1 MAVPLIDRD
10 DLAFTLWRVLGAE
23 ALTRYPRFAD
33 HDRGTFEQVI
43 ETARQI
49 AEDKF
54 RPHAAKSDANEPRIE
69 NGKVVLIP
77 EIGEAL
83 LAFAGA
89 GFLAAHHDA
98 EIGGLQLPWTIQQAA
113 FAHFK
118 AANTP
123 TVGYAFLT
131 IAAANLIHAHGS
143 DEQKRLWME
152 PMLDGRYFG
161 TMALSEPHAGSSLS
175 DVRTAAR
182 PIDGDRY
189 AIKGSK
195 MWTSAGEH
203 ELTRNIV
210 HMTLARIDGAP
221 PGVKGLSLF
230 IVPRYRLDAAGEPTV
245 PNDVTLVG
253 LNHKM
258 GYRGTVNTA
267 LNFGDGDD
275 CVGYLVGAPG
285 RGLAN
290 MFHMMNEARVGVAFG
305 AIMLAYAGFQESLEY
320 ARTRV
325 QGRHPGDKD
334 PTTPQLPLVEHADI
348 RRMLLQQKAVAEG
361 GLMLALD
368 LALRIDRQKQDP
380 DEAVRRHEALLLDF
394 LTPII
399 KAWYSD
405 RALEAN
411 HNAIQILG
419 GYGYTRDYPVERIYR
434 DNRLN
439 PIHEGTNAIQA
450 IDLLGR
456 KAGIAEG
463 AAFQAVVDEI
473 RATLAAAEGK
483 PELAALHRETAAGL
497 ERLVATT
504 ETLLAAAPDIGAI
517 RMLSNAV
524 AYMDLAGLVVFG
536 WVWLRQGLAALAE
549 LPRAAEGRQR
559 DFLLGK
565 LQAARY
571 VAAWELPRTAQHAAL
586 LGSLDDTL
594 TTMEGDWF

>member
-1 MAVPLIDRD
+1 MTVPLIDPD
-10 DLAFTLWRVLGAE
+10 DLAFALWRVLDAE
-23 ALTRYPRFAD
+23 SLTRYPRFAD
-33 HDRGTFEQVI
+33 HDRAGFEQVI
-43 ETARQI
+43 DTARRI
-49 AEDKF
+49 AEEKF
-54 RPHAAKSDANEPRIE
+54 RPHAAKSDANEPRLE

-77 EIGEAL
+77 EIGDAL
-83 LAFAGA
+83 KAFAEA

-98 EIGGLQLPWTIQQAA
+98 GLGGLQLPWTIQQAA

-182 PIDGDRY
+182 PIDDGRY

-203 ELTRNIV
+203 DLTRNIV
-210 HMTLARIDGAP
+210 HMTLARIEGAG

-230 IVPRYRLDAAGEPTV
+230 IVPRYRLDEAGEPTV
-245 PNDVTLVG
+245 PNDVTLIG

-267 LNFGDGDD
+267 LSFGDRDD
-275 CVGYLVGAPG
+275 CVGWLVGEPG

-305 AIMLAYAGFQESLEY
+305 AIMLAYAGYQESLAY
-320 ARTRV
+320 ARNRP

-334 PTTPQLPLVEHADI
+334 PTAPQLLLIEHADV

-368 LALRIDRQKQDP
+368 LAMRIDRQKQDP

-411 HNAIQILG
+411 HNAIQIHG

-439 PIHEGTNAIQA
+439 PIHEGANAIQA

-473 RATLAAAEGK
+473 RATLAAAEGVG
-483 PELAALHRETAAGL
+483 EIEALRRETAAAL
-497 ERLVATT
+497 DRLTATT
-504 ETLLAAAPDIGAI
+504 DRLLAAQPEIGPV
-517 RMLSNAV
+517 RMLANAA
-524 AYMDLAGLVVFG
+524 AYMDLAGLTVFG
-536 WVWLRQGLAALAE
+536 WIWLRQALAALAD
-549 LPRAAEGRQR
+549 LPASEGRRR

-565 LQAARY
+565 LHTARY

-586 LGSLDDTL
+586 LDSLDDTL
-594 TTMEGDWF
+594 TTLEGEWL

>member
-1 MAVPLIDRD
+1 MAVPLIDPD
-10 DLAFTLWRVLGAE
+10 DLAFALWRVLGAE
-23 ALTRYPRFAD
+23 DLTRYPRFAE
-33 HDRGTFEQVI
+33 HDRGSFEQVI
-43 ETARQI
+43 DTARRM
-49 AEDKF
+49 AEEKF
-54 RPHAAKSDANEPRIE
+54 RPHAARSDVNEPRIE
-69 NGKVVLIP
+69 NGRVVLIP

-83 LAFAGA
+83 AAFAGA

-98 EIGGLQLPWTIQQAA
+98 GLGGLQLPWTIQQAA

-123 TVGYAFLT
+123 TIAYAFLT

-143 DEQKRLWME
+143 DEQRRLWMV
-152 PMLDGRYFG
+152 PMLDGRFFG

-182 PIDGDRY
+182 PLGGDRY
-189 AIKGSK
+189 AIRGSK
-195 MWTSAGEH
+195 MWTSGGEH
-203 ELTRNIV
+203 ELARNIV
-210 HMTLARIDGAP
+210 HMTLARIEGAP

-230 IVPRYRLDAAGEPTV
+230 IVPRYRLDAAGEPAEA
-245 PNDVTLVG
+245 NDVTLVG

-267 LNFGDGDD
+267 LNFGENGD
-275 CVGYLVGAPG
+275 CVGFLVGEPG

-290 MFHMMNEARVGVAFG
+290 MFHMMNEARVGVALG
-305 AIMLAYAGFQESLEY
+305 AIMLAYAGFQESLAY
-320 ARTRV
+320 ARSRL

-334 PTTPQLPLVEHADI
+334 PAAPQLALVEHADV

-361 GLMLALD
+361 GLLLALD

-380 DEAVRRHEALLLDF
+380 DPAVRRREALLLDF
-394 LTPII
+394 LTPVI
-399 KAWYSD
+399 KAWFSD

-411 HNAIQILG
+411 HNAIQVLG
-419 GYGYTRDYPVERIYR
+419 GYGYTRDYAVERIYR

-463 AAFQAVVDEI
+463 AAFAAVVAEI
-473 RATLAAAEGK
+473 RASLAEAEGR
-483 PELAALHRETAAGL
+483 PALDAIRRETAAAL
-497 ERLVATT
+497 DRLVAAT
-504 ETLLAAAPDIGAI
+504 ETLLAAAPTVGPV
-517 RMLSNAV
+517 RMLANAA
-524 AYMDLAGLVVFG
+524 AYMDLAGLTVFG
-536 WVWLRQGLAALAE
+536 WVWLRQALAALAG
-549 LPRAAEGRQR
+549 LPAAAEGRPR

-571 VAAWELPRTAQHAAL
+571 VAAWELPRTAQQAAL
-586 LGSLDDTL
+586 LGTLDDTL
-594 TTMEGDWF
+594 IGMEGAWL

>member
-1 MAVPLIDRD
+1 MAVPLIDPD
-10 DLAFTLWRVLGAE
+10 DLAFTLWRVLDAE
-23 ALTRYPRFAD
+23 SLTRYPRFAD
-33 HDRGTFEQVI
+33 HDRGTFEQVL

-49 AEDKF
+49 AEDRF
-54 RPHAAKSDANEPRIE
+54 RPHAAKSDANEPRLE

-77 EIGEAL
+77 EIGTAL
-83 LAFAGA
+83 QAFAGA

-98 EIGGLQLPWTIQQAA
+98 ALGGLQLPWTIQQAA

-143 DEQKRLWME
+143 DEQKRLWMA
-152 PMLDGRYFG
+152 PMLDGRFFG

-182 PIDGDRY
+182 PLGGDRY
-189 AIKGSK
+189 AIKGAK
-195 MWTSAGEH
+195 MWTSGGEH
-203 ELTRNIV
+203 ELARNIV

-230 IVPRYRLDAAGEPTV
+230 IVPRYRLDDAGEPAG

-267 LNFGDGDD
+267 LSFGDSDD
-275 CVGYLVGAPG
+275 CVGWLVGEPG
-285 RGLAN
+285 RGLAD
-290 MFHMMNEARVGVAFG
+290 MFHMMNEARVGVALG
-305 AIMLAYAGFQESLEY
+305 AIMLAYAGYQESLDY
-320 ARTRV
+320 ARSRL
-325 QGRHPGDKD
+325 QGRHPGAKD
-334 PTTPQLPLVEHADI
+334 PTTPQLALVEHADI

-361 GLMLALD
+361 GLLLALD
-368 LALRIDRQKQDP
+368 LAMRIDRQKQDP
-380 DEAVRRHEALLLDF
+380 DEAVRRREALLLDF
-394 LTPII
+394 LTPVI

-411 HNAIQILG
+411 HNAIQVLG
-419 GYGYTRDYPVERIYR
+419 GYGYTRDYPVERLYR

-456 KAGIAEG
+456 KVGIAGG
-463 AAFQAVVDEI
+463 AAFQAVVKEI
-473 RATLAAAEGK
+473 RATLADAEGR
-483 PELAALHRETAAGL
+483 PEIAAIRRETAAAL
-497 ERLVATT
+497 KRLVATT
-504 ETLLAAAPDIGAI
+504 EMLLAAEPTIGPV
-517 RMLSNAV
+517 RMLANAA
-524 AYMDLAGLVVFG
+524 AYMDLAGLTVFG
-536 WVWLRQGLAALAE
+536 WVWLRQALAALDD
-549 LPRAAEGRQR
+549 LPSAATGRPR

-565 LQAARY
+565 LHAARY

-594 TTMEGDWF
+594 TTMEGGWL